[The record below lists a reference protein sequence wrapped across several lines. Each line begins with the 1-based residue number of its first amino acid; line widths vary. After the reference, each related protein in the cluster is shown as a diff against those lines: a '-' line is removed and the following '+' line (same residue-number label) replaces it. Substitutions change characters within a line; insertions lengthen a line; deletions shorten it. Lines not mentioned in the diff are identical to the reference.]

1 MKALAH
7 AVLRTLADG
16 EFHSGATLAAAA
28 GMSRASVWHAIRELE
43 TGGLTIYKVRSRGYR
58 LSAPVDVLDGD
69 RIRDRL
75 GAHASRFALD
85 VRGAVASTSSAL
97 LEAAAHGAPTGRVIV
112 AELQTAGRGR
122 LGRPWLSG
130 IGASLTFSLLWRFER
145 GAGWLGGLSLAV
157 GIAVARV
164 LRREGARD
172 VGLKWPNDVLWHGC
186 KLAGILIELHGE
198 AMGPSAAVIGI
209 GLNIRLPE
217 HLRDGIDQPVTDVER
232 ACGAA
237 VDRNALLAALLA
249 ELAAVL
255 DAFADGGL
263 APLREAWL
271 AYDLN
276 AGREVLLRRA
286 DGSTESGIAQ
296 GIAEDGALLLATPD
310 GVRRYHSGEVSLRA
324 RAQTRNS
331 A

>member
-16 EFHSGATLAAAA
+16 EFHSGAMLAAAA

-85 VRGAVASTSSAL
+85 VRGAVASTSTAL

-324 RAQTRNS
+324 RAQTRKS

>member
-75 GAHASRFALD
+75 GALASRFQLD
-85 VRGAVASTSSAL
+85 VRGAVASTSTAL

-217 HLRDGIDQPVTDVER
+217 HLRDGAARRTR
-232 ACGAA
+232 GGARRLRRRRTRPA
-237 VDRNALLAALLA
+237 ARGVAGLRSQRRPRSAAAARGRQHRVGYCAGHCRGRCAAAGDARRRAAL
-249 ELAAVL
+249 
-255 DAFADGGL
+255 
-263 APLREAWL
+263 PQR
-271 AYDLN
+271 
-276 AGREVLLRRA
+276 
-286 DGSTESGIAQ
+286 
-296 GIAEDGALLLATPD
+296 
-310 GVRRYHSGEVSLRA
+310 
-324 RAQTRNS
+324 
-331 A
+331 